1 MIKQLN
7 LDWQTAS
14 TLCLAACNYA
24 AEQNL
29 SICVWVLDR
38 HGNPLAMQRHNEAP
52 LASTEIARRKA
63 WTAVSFGFPTD
74 QWPQRLKDQPY
85 LLNSLSQQT
94 DMAMFGGGLPILS
107 ESQLVG
113 AIGVSGAS
121 EQQDMQ
127 CAQNALSSLQLI

>member
-7 LDWQTAS
+7 LYWQTAS
-14 TLCLAACNYA
+14 SLCLAACNHA

-85 LLNSLSQQT
+85 LLNSLSQQA
-94 DMAMFGGGLPILS
+94 DMAMFGGGLPINS
-107 ESQLVG
+107 ENQLVG

-121 EQQDMQ
+121 EQQDME
-127 CAQNALSSLQLI
+127 CARNALSSLQLI